1 MPPDALTQAPEPEPK
16 SHAGTRAAII
26 LLCVVVAGV
35 GGFFANRMLGQ
46 IERLNIQIESLEE
59 TLQQTIEDVE
69 AATQRT
75 VEAERSA
82 RVAAASHEQADE
94 NAELARQ
101 QAVDAEQRAAAA
113 EDTSNEAQ
121 AEARQARE
129 RAAAAEETSNEA
141 QAEARQARERAEEIG
156 RVAEAEMNRL
166 TEALGRIA
174 ETRRT
179 ALGLVMSLD
188 EGYLRF
194 DFDRAEL
201 RPESREVLSRIAGIL
216 FTADDFAITVSGH
229 TDARGTEEY
238 NQELSERRA
247 QAVAD
252 YLIATGLSADLF
264 TVQGLGKSQ
273 LLDPGNTNEA
283 HSNNRRVE
291 LGIVSARIVESTQL
305 RPASSGVPVRSAP
318 SR

>member
-1 MPPDALTQAPEPEPK
+1 MEPMTPDPITQAPQPGRR
-16 SHAGTRAAII
+16 SHAGVRIAI
-26 LLCVVVAGV
+26 VVFCLIVLGV
-35 GGFFANRMLGQ
+35 GGYIVNRTLDH
-46 IERLNIQIESLEE
+46 IERLNTRIETLEGD
-59 TLQQTIEDVE
+59 LQQTVDNAD
-69 AATQRT
+69 AATERA

-82 RVAAASHEQADE
+82 TDAAASRARAEE
-94 NAELARQ
+94 TAELARR
-101 QAVDAEQRAAAA
+101 QAVDAEQ
-113 EDTSNEAQ
+113 
-121 AEARQARE
+121 

-141 QAEARQARERAEEIG
+141 QAEARQAREQAEEIR

-188 EGYLRF
+188 DGYLKF

-201 RPESREVLSRIAGIL
+201 RPESREILSRIAGIL
-216 FTADDFAITVSGH
+216 FTAEEFVITVSGH
-229 TDARGTEEY
+229 TDARGSAEY
-238 NQELSERRA
+238 NQALSKRRA

-273 LLDPGNTNEA
+273 LLDPRNTEEA
-283 HSNNRRVE
+283 HANNRRVE
-291 LGIVSARIVESTQL
+291 LGLVSARIVESTKL
-305 RPASSGVPVRSAP
+305 GRLP
-318 SR
+318 

>member
-1 MPPDALTQAPEPEPK
+1 MPPDALTPAPEPEPK
-16 SHAGTRAAII
+16 SHSATRAAVV
-26 LLCVVVAGV
+26 LLCVVVVGV
-35 GGFFANRMLGQ
+35 GGFFANRTLDH
-46 IERLNIQIESLEE
+46 IERLSTQVETLEE
-59 TLQQTIEDVE
+59 TLQQTVE
-69 AATQRT
+69 NVEVARERA

-82 RVAAASHEQADE
+82 RVAVASREQADE

-101 QAVDAEQRAAAA
+101 QAVDADRRAATA
-113 EDTSNEAQ
+113 EETSSEAQ
-121 AEARQARE
+121 AEARQAL
-129 RAAAAEETSNEA
+129 
-141 QAEARQARERAEEIG
+141 ERAEEI
-156 RVAEAEMNRL
+156 RLVAEVEMNRL

-238 NQELSERRA
+238 NRELSERRA

-273 LLDPGNTNEA
+273 LVDPRNTDEA

-291 LGIVSARIVESTQL
+291 LGIVSARIVEATQP
-305 RPASSGVPVRSAP
+305 RPASSGVGNSL
-318 SR
+318 